1 MKQYHQ
7 IKKMIEVF
15 RLYGIQTIG
24 EKKFASFYNDLKMDK
39 IYVQGLIYELELT
52 VNRQITDTQAATVE
66 SPAQL
71 IEILVPMN

>member
-1 MKQYHQ
+1 
-7 IKKMIEVF
+7 MIEVF

-24 EKKFASFYNDLKMDK
+24 KKKFASFYSDLKMDK

-52 VNRQITDTQAATVE
+52 VNRQISDTQAATVE